1 MLDLLVDPFAGGI
14 AQRALLEV
22 VLLGLVCGPLGVW
35 IVLYRQSYS
44 AESIAHGALPGLVL
58 AALAGAPLILGAAGG
73 LLLAAVAVALA
84 SRERSIG
91 ADTAVAVVITTLFGA
106 GVLLALSP
114 EVPARLGEILFGDP
128 LSVSGSD
135 LAASAAL
142 AAVTLAAL
150 VAAHRSLALAT
161 FDSPSAPSLGVQ
173 PWRSELT
180 LLCLLALATLV
191 AIQALG
197 NLLVVALLIAPGATA
212 LTLARS
218 LPRTLVVSA
227 LLAVAAGIAGL
238 YASHYLEVA
247 AGAAIALAAV
257 AVFILGL
264 VAHGGVARL
273 RRPRPRHPGPRPMQS
288 ARLPVRR

>member
-1 MLDLLVDPFAGGI
+1 MLGLLLDPFAGGI
-14 AQRALLEV
+14 AQRALAEV
-22 VLLGLVCGPLGVW
+22 VLLGLACGPLGVW
-35 IVLYRQSYS
+35 IVLYRQSYA

-73 LLLAAVAVALA
+73 LLVAGVAVALA

-106 GVLLALSP
+106 GVLLALRP

-142 AAVTLAAL
+142 AAAVVAAL
-150 VAAHRSLALAT
+150 CAAHRPLALAA
-161 FDSPSAPSLGVQ
+161 FDPPSAPSLGAR
-173 PWRSELT
+173 PERSELT

-212 LTLARS
+212 LTITRS
-218 LPRTLVVSA
+218 LMRTLVLAA
-227 LLAVAAGIAGL
+227 LLAAGAGVAGL
-238 YASHYLEVA
+238 YASYYLNVA

-257 AVFILGL
+257 AIFLLGL
-264 VAHGGVARL
+264 AVSGGAEGL
-273 RRPRPRHPGPRPMQS
+273 RRPRPRHPGPRPRQS
-288 ARLPVRR
+288 ARLLARR